1 MIMANVI
8 GIIQCF
14 LLFRTCFALTWDQLY
29 LSTSHIRYC
38 SAFAVTYKI
47 KALKALRSGLSFQTQ
62 RETVEINKNG
72 CWKQHL
78 GFANRRHLYSC
89 STGPLAA
96 MFVMN
101 QHQSNNTKK
110 TYTSSWLNGKIAINC
125 QNVNVIYY
133 RLLFVTM
140 LNFPA
145 NIQ

>member
-72 CWKQHL
+72 CWK
-78 GFANRRHLYSC
+78 
-89 STGPLAA
+89 
-96 MFVMN
+96 
-101 QHQSNNTKK
+101 
-110 TYTSSWLNGKIAINC
+110 
-125 QNVNVIYY
+125 
-133 RLLFVTM
+133 
-140 LNFPA
+140 
-145 NIQ
+145 

>member
-38 SAFAVTYKI
+38 SAFAVIYKI

-72 CWKQHL
+72 CWK
-78 GFANRRHLYSC
+78 
-89 STGPLAA
+89 
-96 MFVMN
+96 
-101 QHQSNNTKK
+101 
-110 TYTSSWLNGKIAINC
+110 
-125 QNVNVIYY
+125 
-133 RLLFVTM
+133 
-140 LNFPA
+140 
-145 NIQ
+145 